1 MDEADYLGDR
11 IGIMSSGGLV
21 TQGSSMFLKNKFGVG
36 YILNII
42 KETEDRGQTIMDKI
56 LEIVPGARLSSD
68 YGLEMKIQ
76 LQRDDEENFEELFT
90 FLETEGE
97 TIGVKEFGI
106 SLTTLEDVFLKVGNL
121 FDEDALEDNKTLF
134 SNAEGGGNEAEAKLK
149 KILEKGTSLRE
160 IGKPRQ
166 KTVKELG
173 RHPLSNLGSFKYM
186 YILTYIP
193 DLQFQTLNRFNIS
206 FLCPKIANIF

>member
-1 MDEADYLGDR
+1 MYKNGRIIILSTHNMDEADYLGDR

-42 KETEDRGQTIMDKI
+42 KESEDKGQPIMDKI

-68 YGLEMKIQ
+68 YGLEMKVQ
-76 LQRDDEENFEELFT
+76 MQRDDEDNFEELFT
-90 FLETEGE
+90 FLETEGS

-121 FDEDALEDNKTLF
+121 FDEDALEDNKTLL
-134 SNAEGGGNEAEAKLK
+134 SKAESGENEAEAKLK
-149 KILEKGTSLRE
+149 KILERGTSLRE
-160 IGKPRQ
+160 VNRPRQ
-166 KTVKELG
+166 KSVKEQG
-173 RHPLSNLGSFKYM
+173 RNE
-186 YILTYIP
+186 
-193 DLQFQTLNRFNIS
+193 
-206 FLCPKIANIF
+206 LCICGAIK

>member
-1 MDEADYLGDR
+1 MKMYKNGRIIILSTHNMDEADYLGDR

-42 KETEDRGQTIMDKI
+42 KESEDKGQPIMDKI

-68 YGLEMKIQ
+68 YGLEMKVQ
-76 LQRDDEENFEELFT
+76 MQRDDEDNFEELFT
-90 FLETEGE
+90 FLETEGS

-121 FDEDALEDNKTLF
+121 FDEDALEDNKTLL
-134 SNAEGGGNEAEAKLK
+134 SKAESGENEAEAKLK
-149 KILEKGTSLRE
+149 KILERGTSLRE
-160 IGKPRQ
+160 VNRPRQ
-166 KTVKELG
+166 KSVKEQG
-173 RHPLSNLGSFKYM
+173 RNE
-186 YILTYIP
+186 
-193 DLQFQTLNRFNIS
+193 
-206 FLCPKIANIF
+206 LCICGAIK